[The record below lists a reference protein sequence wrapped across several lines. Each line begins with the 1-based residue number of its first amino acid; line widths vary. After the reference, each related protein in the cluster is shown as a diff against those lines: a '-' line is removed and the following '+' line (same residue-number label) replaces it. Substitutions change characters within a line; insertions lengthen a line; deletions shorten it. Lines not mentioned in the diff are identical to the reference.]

1 MVLVQRD
8 APYPHV
14 EFRDSLDGDLLRV
27 VPERGGLIT
36 GWRCGGRERLYF
48 DQERFRDPALSVRGG
63 MPVLFPICG
72 GLPGGVLSL
81 PEGSFQLP
89 QHGFARDLPWQ
100 LRPLAD
106 GRGIALELEHNA
118 TTLALYPFRFLLRLE
133 VRLAPGT
140 LEIAATVH
148 NRGEAPMPFSL
159 GLHPYFCITDLATA
173 RFEGLPP
180 RCVDQLTGQECDTDQ
195 QIDLMAEGIDL
206 LAQPAGPVR
215 LVDPSAGTTLELQPS
230 APLDRVVIWSDPP
243 RPMVCLEPWT
253 APRGALVSGEGR
265 LEVLPGSQIQLHSRY
280 RAVA

>member
-1 MVLVQRD
+1 MVVVQRD
-8 APYPHV
+8 APYPHI
-14 EFRDSLDGDLLRV
+14 EFSESVDGDLLRV

-36 GWRCGGRERLYF
+36 GWRSAGRERLYF
-48 DQERFRDPALSVRGG
+48 DHERFLDPLLSVRGG
-63 MPVLFPICG
+63 IPVLFPICG

-81 PEGSFQLP
+81 PQGRFQLP

-106 GRGIALELEHNA
+106 GRGIGLELEHNA

-140 LEIAATVH
+140 LDISALVH
-148 NRGEAPMPFSL
+148 NHDDEPMPFSF
-159 GLHPYFCITDLATA
+159 GLHPYFRIADLATA
-173 RFEGLPP
+173 RFEGLPD

-206 LAQPAGPVR
+206 LAHPAGPVR
-215 LVDPSAGTTLELQPS
+215 LIDPSGGTTLELQTS

-243 RPMVCLEPWT
+243 RRMVCLEPWT
-253 APRGALVSGEGR
+253 APRGALVSGVGR
-265 LEVLPGSQIQLHSRY
+265 LEVLPGAQLQLHTRY
-280 RAVA
+280 RALA